1 MLTGG
6 SLMRII
12 AGAAKGM
19 RLKRL
24 SRLDVRPTGDRV
36 KEALFNILRPHLYGA
51 LFLDLFAGFGG
62 VGIEALSQGAKGAFF
77 LEKNPKVLEVLAENL
92 KKTSLDHKARL
103 LQVSLP
109 QGLKRVKGNSFDLI
123 FLDPPYNKGLVLPV
137 LKEILSLHLLSLK
150 GLLIV
155 EHDSSLQLEEEI
167 PLTLVDQR
175 SYGSEG
181 LSFFTRGDT

>member
-1 MLTGG
+1 
-6 SLMRII
+6 MRII

-19 RLKRL
+19 KLKRL
-24 SRLDVRPTGDRV
+24 SRVDVRPTGDRV
-36 KEALFNILRPHLYGA
+36 REALFNILRPHLYGA

-62 VGIEALSQGAKGAFF
+62 VGIEALSQGAKGAYF
-77 LEKNPKVLEVLAENL
+77 LEKNPKVIEVLAENL

-109 QGLKRVKGNSFDLI
+109 QGLERVKRISFDLI
-123 FLDPPYNKGLVLPV
+123 FLDPPYHKGFVLPV
-137 LKEILSLHLLSLK
+137 IQRILSLHLLSLE

-155 EHDSSLQLEEEI
+155 EHDSSSQLEEEI

-175 SYGSEG
+175 RYGGEG
-181 LSFFTRGDT
+181 LSLFSRGDT